1 MLRSLLRPSLMLAC
15 VVASGCGPAPESEV
29 LPEQT
34 VTQSLRWP
42 RWIRIVASD
51 IIGGLE
57 GAAAG
62 AEVGTKVGGANGTL
76 IGAAVG
82 AIAYGAQA
90 SGETAAQLS
99 TTKGV
104 VAGSVSRIGAS
115 NSANPY
121 DYVGRH
127 HNVGLDKMVSI
138 IGPGGCIP
146 NPFPFPPPRDRTRG
160 PLFEYAGAA
169 MKAPAELVKS
179 PELEKGFHDSLDYI
193 ATTLDEDL
201 EVSIQKRVKSGKM
214 SQAVGERLVRYFTT
228 VASLDTD
235 KMIEATRS
243 FEKET
248 LADKALLEQE
258 RVNLLSAYSVARHSA
273 VYWAEQAARGA
284 ASPWASCPIK

>member
-15 VVASGCGPAPESEV
+15 VLASGCGPAPESEA
-29 LPEQT
+29 LPEQS

-51 IIGGLE
+51 LIGGLE
-57 GAAAG
+57 GAGVGAG
-62 AEVGTKVGGANGTL
+62 VGSVFGPGGTA
-76 IGAAVG
+76 IGAGVG

-104 VAGSVSRIGAS
+104 VAGSVSRIGPS

-121 DYVGRH
+121 DAVGRH

-146 NPFPFPPPRDRTRG
+146 NPFPFPFPRDRTQG

-169 MKAPAELVKS
+169 MKAPAEMVKS
-179 PELEKGFHDSLDYI
+179 PELHKGFHDSLDYI

-228 VASLDTD
+228 VAPLDTD
-235 KMIEATRS
+235 KMIETTKS

-284 ASPWASCPIK
+284 ASPWTSCPVK